1 MIQNYLTESD
11 INKYLANERIF
22 FARIVELPDYK
33 ETERDTEIA
42 KVNSKYVL
50 KNSLYGNLPVGEII
64 NFLPRD
70 DGYTYGYVEPKTK
83 SKEAKDDFLIQK
95 TKERETKNI
104 NIENIDNLYSKKDK
118 IDNCLVIF
126 ISIET
131 SKLIGYYKDATIFRQ
146 VQKNSNYKYNNNIF
160 YNPNDNDIFYNLK
173 ARNGN
178 AILLNQRLIIDDRK
192 DLHSGQSFFKY
203 FDDKNRDYVKNILLP
218 NLLIIK

>member
-33 ETERDTEIA
+33 ETEGDTEIA

-64 NFLPRD
+64 NFLPRE
-70 DGYTYGYVEPKTK
+70 DGYTYGYVETKTK
-83 SKEAKDDFLIQK
+83 NKESFINQKDKNRQ
-95 TKERETKNI
+95 TKGIRIERMDI
-104 NIENIDNLYSKKDK
+104 SYYFKDK

-126 ISIET
+126 ISIKT
-131 SKLIGYYKDATIFRQ
+131 NKIIGYYKDATIYREM
-146 VQKNSNYKYNNNIF
+146 QKNSNYQYKNITFLDCNNGIF
-160 YNPNDNDIFYNLK
+160 YNFKTKNE
-173 ARNGN
+173 N
-178 AILLNQRLIIDDRK
+178 AILLKNRLKIEVKK
-192 DLHSGQSFFKY
+192 DLHCGQSFIKY
-203 FDDKNRDYVKNILLP
+203 FDDKNKDYVKNILLQ